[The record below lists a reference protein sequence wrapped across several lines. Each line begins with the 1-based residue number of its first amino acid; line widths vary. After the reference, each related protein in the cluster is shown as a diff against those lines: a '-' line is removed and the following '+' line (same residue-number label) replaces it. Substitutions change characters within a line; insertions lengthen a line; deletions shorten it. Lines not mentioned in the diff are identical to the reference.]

1 MKTLTILFSMIFALA
16 ASAGAATPPIDVTV
30 ADADGKVAF
39 KGKTKA
45 DGTFA
50 TPKLKPGNY
59 IVQFNSTNVKSDHAI
74 VVSAGKKKVTADSVA
89 GSKFAGGGVAM
100 KVDVGAGLGINGQVA
115 EVGTVM
121 ADRGRKVKVM
131 NGKRYV
137 WIEGETGTNVRGR
150 WVEEGSAAARSMGTM
165 DRESVSFMQ
174 DRSGQGAA
182 PGAGR

>member
-1 MKTLTILFSMIFALA
+1 
-16 ASAGAATPPIDVTV
+16 
-30 ADADGKVAF
+30 
-39 KGKTKA
+39 
-45 DGTFA
+45 
-50 TPKLKPGNY
+50 
-59 IVQFNSTNVKSDHAI
+59 
-74 VVSAGKKKVTADSVA
+74 
-89 GSKFAGGGVAM
+89 VAM